1 MFFWL
6 CNVWETYMSILTMY
20 VVEYTEQNKR
30 DPEWYH
36 YFVFLSQVIVYCLS
50 YLIFLVTL
58 KFKSSSK
65 EGSDS
70 VKVLNNRLLVLT
82 YEWNGKEYKIQIP
95 IDKMNASEFVKA
107 EIGGGA
113 DGSIVVD
120 VSKEIR
126 PFMGPL
132 EDWHGL
138 AYTPASFGYS
148 AVTIT
153 KMNSDSFEVTSKTY
167 GSIDIF

>member
-6 CNVWETYMSILTMY
+6 CNVWETYISILTMY
-20 VVEYTEQNKR
+20 VIEYTEKNKR

-36 YFVFLSQVIVYCLS
+36 YFVFVLQVIMYCIS
-50 YLIFLVTL
+50 YLICLVTL
-58 KFKSSSK
+58 ELKSVEK
-65 EGSDS
+65 GSEAM
-70 VKVLNNRLLVLT
+70 KVINNRLLVLT
-82 YEWNGKEYKIQIP
+82 YAWNGKEYKIHVP
-95 IDKMNASEFVKA
+95 IDKMNTSEFVKA

-138 AYTPASFGYS
+138 VYTPASFGYS

-153 KMNSDSFEVTSKTY
+153 TMNSESFEVTAKTFKR
-167 GSIDIF
+167 DEFF

>member
-6 CNVWETYMSILTMY
+6 CNVWETYISILTMY
-20 VVEYTEQNKR
+20 VVEYTEKNKR

-36 YFVFLSQVIVYCLS
+36 YFVFVLQVIVYCSS
-50 YLIFLVTL
+50 YLICLVTL
-58 KFKSSSK
+58 KLKSAEK
-65 EGSDS
+65 GSEA
-70 VKVLNNRLLVLT
+70 VKVINNRLLVLT
-82 YEWNGKEYKIQIP
+82 YAWNGKEYKIQIP
-95 IDKMNASEFVKA
+95 VDKMNTSEFVKA
-107 EIGGGA
+107 EIGGGG

-120 VSKEIR
+120 VSKEIK

-138 AYTPASFGYS
+138 VYTPASFGYS

-153 KMNSDSFEVTSKTY
+153 TMNSESFEVTAKTFKR
-167 GSIDIF
+167 DEFF

>member
-6 CNVWETYMSILTMY
+6 CNVWETYISILTMY
-20 VVEYTEQNKR
+20 VIEYTEKNKR

-36 YFVFLSQVIVYCLS
+36 YFVFVLQVIMYCIS
-50 YLIFLVTL
+50 YLICLVTL
-58 KFKSSSK
+58 ELKSVEK
-65 EGSDS
+65 GSEAM
-70 VKVLNNRLLVLT
+70 KVINNRLLVLT
-82 YEWNGKEYKIQIP
+82 YAWNGKEYKIHVP
-95 IDKMNASEFVKA
+95 IDKMNTSEFVKA

-153 KMNSDSFEVTSKTY
+153 KMNSESFEVTSKTY
-167 GSIDIF
+167 GAIDIF